1 MPMLRIVDKIMDNR
15 GEQALIIFAK
25 NPVLGKVKTRL
36 ACDIGDAAAL
46 EIYHQLLAHTAK
58 ESRLLLENVDIFLY
72 FSDSLPLLLAG
83 FPPQDFRY
91 RRQVGDDLGQ
101 RMANAF
107 ADIFSAGY
115 AQAVIIGTDCF
126 ELQASHL
133 QAAFAQIADAKNDFV
148 IGPALDGGYY
158 LLAMRQLFA
167 PIFVDKTWSSPTVLA
182 DTVADILAQKL
193 TIAFLP
199 TLRDVDTVADLP
211 AAW

>member
-1 MPMLRIVDKIMDNR
+1 MLSMVDKIMVKTS
-15 GEQALIIFAK
+15 EQALIIFVK

-36 ACDIGDAAAL
+36 ARDIGDVAAL
-46 EIYHQLLAHTAK
+46 AIYHRLLAHTAK
-58 ESRLLLENVDIFLY
+58 ESRLLLGRVDIFLY
-72 FSDSLPLLLAG
+72 FSDSLPPLLAG

-91 RRQVGDDLGQ
+91 RQQVGADLGQ

-115 AQAVIIGTDCF
+115 AQAVIIGSDCF
-126 ELQASHL
+126 ELQTSHL
-133 QAAFAQIADAKNDFV
+133 QAAFVEIADAKNDFV
-148 IGPALDGGYY
+148 IGAALDGGYY

-193 TIAFLP
+193 TIAYLP

-211 AAW
+211 TGW